1 MKDQYKRIN
10 SEFYFHSLPG
20 KLNCAQA
27 ILKGFQKEF
36 DITDQE
42 IEEFRALGGGRA
54 QDGLCGAL
62 YSAERLLSQAGR
74 PGIREE
80 FKSRVGETHCLA
92 IKTTKFPCIDCV
104 RIADELLDKR
114 MKQSK

>member
-20 KLNCAQA
+20 NLNCAQA
-27 ILKGFQKEF
+27 ILKGFQQEF

-104 RIADELLDKR
+104 RIADELLEKR
-114 MKQSK
+114 MKQGK

>member
-42 IEEFRALGGGRA
+42 IEEFRAMGGGRA
-54 QDGLCGAL
+54 QDGICGAL

-104 RIADELLDKR
+104 RIADELMEKR
-114 MKQSK
+114 MKQVD